1 VTDRDPVRS
10 GGRPALAGST
20 SLIAAIVGLVAIL
33 VVLAPVVLAGEA
45 PSFAQLALLPV
56 ITLVVGLV
64 IRRQPGAVDRTVGA
78 IVIGLGVVAALA
90 LGVLLWALVNGLGR
104 PY

>member
-1 VTDRDPVRS
+1 VTDRDPARS
-10 GGRPALAGST
+10 AGGPALGGST

-45 PSFAQLALLPV
+45 PSFVRLGLLPT
-56 ITLVVGLV
+56 IALVVGVV
-64 IRRQPGAVDRTVGA
+64 IRRQPGAVNRMVGA
-78 IVIGLGVVAALA
+78 IVIGLGIVAALA